1 MHDVNAFVCH
11 VTHFAIFSL
20 FKLGMVF
27 VWEFHFEP
35 LYRAQQI
42 FNRVYMLLLLLLFKP
57 WLRWFHCD
65 ARITSVYLLAI

>member
-1 MHDVNAFVCH
+1 
-11 VTHFAIFSL
+11 
-20 FKLGMVF
+20 MVF
-27 VWEFHFEP
+27 EWEFHFEP